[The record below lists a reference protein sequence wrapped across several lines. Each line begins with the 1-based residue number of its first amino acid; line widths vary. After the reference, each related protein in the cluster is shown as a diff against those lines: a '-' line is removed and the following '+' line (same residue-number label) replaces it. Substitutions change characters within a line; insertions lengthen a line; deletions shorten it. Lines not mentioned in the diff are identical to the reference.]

1 MPGTMYPPGPPTVS
15 GNLITV
21 ETFLNSPTRVQR
33 VVDDLTLNRFLAD
46 QIFSQGGAAGGAV
59 VYDQIASGEFFTT
72 RDVQGIAPGSQF
84 PIIDT
89 GEAVPKVARVI
100 KWGGAAVVTYEAV
113 RRDNRDVLNRQLT
126 KLRNTIIRKV
136 DTVAIAALDAA
147 LPTMPASASWAL
159 ATTDI
164 ITDLEMARAAIDD
177 ADLGYE
183 ADTVIIN
190 PTQRIGVRKN
200 TGLRNALPREGM
212 ANNLIGARDLNG
224 LLGFRN
230 WFVSNRQ
237 PAGTVKVLA
246 SRIVGS
252 IRDELGLY
260 TRTIDEPVNER
271 WLVQGARVTVPIIT
285 DPLAGIN
292 VTGA

>member
-1 MPGTMYPPGPPTVS
+1 MPGTTYPPGPPTVS

-46 QIFSQGGAAGGAV
+46 RIFSQGGAQGGAV
-59 VYDQIASGEFFTT
+59 VYDQIAAGEFFTT
-72 RDVQGIAPGSQF
+72 RDVQGIEPGSQF

-89 GEAVPKVARVI
+89 GEAAPKVARVI

-136 DTVAIAALDAA
+136 DTVAIAALDAV
-147 LPTMPASASWAL
+147 LPTMPASAVWSNA
-159 ATTDI
+159 ATDI
-164 ITDLEMARAAIDD
+164 ITDLETARAAIDD

-190 PTQRIGVRKN
+190 PTQRIGIKKN
-200 TGLRNALPREGM
+200 TGIRGALPREGTST
-212 ANNLIGARDLNG
+212 NLIGARDLNG
-224 LLGFRN
+224 LLGFPN
-230 WFVSNRQ
+230 WYVSNRQ

-246 SRIVGS
+246 ARIVGS

-271 WLVQGARVTVPIIT
+271 WLVQAARVTVPIIT

-292 VTGA
+292 ITGT